1 MKINCPY
8 CHQEYELREEKYGKP
23 FTCIECGRD
32 FIAGEEVKKGKGLII
47 TLICLLVL
55 IAVLGGAGFFLLK
68 HRSASA
74 GQTEQKS
81 QTEKSETAK
90 TKSESTAGTEPAK
103 EEAADPRL
111 AVFRELSKIIQNGT
125 AKELGQALQNAD
137 VNYCPEKELPLLLQ
151 AVRQKK
157 TDMVQTLLSH
167 GADINAV
174 SGNDNAASIAARN
187 DDLPMLEFLIR
198 NNVIY
203 DGSTADTPI
212 GIAAENGFGEMVAF
226 FTSGKYE
233 FKEYGSGEKAIFRAV
248 RNQHVECAKLLF
260 PYANSVE
267 DTDKQGNTLLA
278 AAVDSGNSE
287 LVQFFRSKGADP
299 CVLDGSGTPLFLL
312 AILSGNPQ
320 IIAQF
325 QTVPI
330 DRSLT
335 DRQGNTIP
343 IMAAKKQNW
352 DIMHEYLTEENK
364 QQRNKDGCNVLF
376 YACAGNAPEEEVLF
390 LLKKG
395 IDAENPAFAFS
406 QSALYAA
413 VTHGS
418 TDAARALLSR
428 GTAAWSA
435 TDSEGNDAL
444 MLASRQGNPEMVQLI
459 LDKMPKLSVF
469 RKNRKNQTA
478 LTLAQAGKH
487 TTVVP
492 LLRQAMKRQMEQ
504 RLTALDTNK
513 SISWEQ
519 KIRQAEA
526 MRPQAGGFS
535 EVVGLVDAHIKKYN
549 AEIVLE
555 QTQALNAAVN
565 EAKELKDPELAVRK
579 LKYALTEYPRAEA
592 ASVNRAK
599 DRIEDLQLRIA
610 EIKRKEER
618 VAASRRRIDS
628 MSQAELR
635 AEASNFINDWLK
647 DMQVGNDTRKY
658 WKYPALGEVLFSVKS
673 WTILDGSTWG
683 AYSSS
688 VKIIIESSTK
698 GGSPIRKVWSVS
710 LTRDEDDEMKP
721 KVLSLTSVDD

>member
-1 MKINCPY
+1 MKINCPF
-8 CHQEYELREEKYGKP
+8 CHQEYDLHEEKYGKP

-32 FIAGEEVKKGKGLII
+32 FIVGREAKKGKGLII
-47 TLICLLVL
+47 AVICLLV
-55 IAVLGGAGFFLLK
+55 IAALGGAGFFLLK

-81 QTEKSETAK
+81 QTDKSETSEA
-90 TKSESTAGTEPAK
+90 KSESPAKTETAK
-103 EEAADPRL
+103 EEPADPRQ

-125 AKELGQALQNAD
+125 AKELGQALQNTD

-174 SGNDNAASIAARN
+174 SGNDNAASIAARGN
-187 DDLPMLEFLIR
+187 DLPMLEFLIR

-226 FTSGKYE
+226 FTSGKYA
-233 FKEYGSGEKAIFRAV
+233 FKEYGSGEKAIFRAI
-248 RNQHVECAKLLF
+248 RKQHIECVKLLF
-260 PYANSVE
+260 PYVGSVE
-267 DTDKQGNTLLA
+267 DTDKEGNTLLA
-278 AAVDSGNSE
+278 AAVDSGNPE
-287 LVQFFRSKGADP
+287 LVQFFLSKGADSR
-299 CVLDGSGTPLFLL
+299 VQNGSGTPLFLL
-312 AILSGNPQ
+312 AVLSGNPQ

-325 QTVPI
+325 QSDSI
-330 DRSLT
+330 DSSQT

-343 IMAAKKQNW
+343 ILAAKKQNW
-352 DIMHEYLTEENK
+352 DVLQEYLTDGNK

-376 YACAGNAPEEEVLF
+376 YACAGNAPEEVVLF

-395 IDAENPAFAFS
+395 VDAENPAFGFS

-418 TDAARALLSR
+418 MDAARVLLAQ
-428 GTAAWSA
+428 GAASGSA
-435 TDSEGNDAL
+435 VDAEGNDAL
-444 MLASRQGNPEMVQLI
+444 MLASRQGSPEMVQLV
-459 LDKMPKLSVF
+459 LDKLPKLSVF
-469 RKNRKNQTA
+469 RKNKKNQTA
-478 LTLAQAGKH
+478 LALAQAGKH
-487 TTVVP
+487 TDVVP

-504 RLTALDTNK
+504 RLNALDSNK
-513 SISWEQ
+513 SITWEQ

-526 MRPQAGGFS
+526 MRPQAGGFP
-535 EVVGLVDAHIKKYN
+535 EVVGLVDAHLKKYN
-549 AEIVLE
+549 AQIVLE

-565 EAKELKDPELAVRK
+565 EAGELKDPEIALRK
-579 LKYALTEYPRAEA
+579 LKYALTKYPRAEED
-592 ASVNRAK
+592 SINRAK
-599 DRIEDLQLRIA
+599 DRIEVLQQRIA
-610 EIKRKEER
+610 EIKREEER
-618 VAASRRRIDS
+618 VAALRRKVNS
-628 MSQAELR
+628 MSQSQLR
-635 AEASNFINDWLK
+635 AEASEFINDWLK
-647 DMQVGNDTRKY
+647 DMQVGNNTGKY
-658 WKYPALGEVLFSVKS
+658 WKYPALSEILFSVKS

-683 AYSSS
+683 AHSSS

-710 LTRDEDDEMKP
+710 LTRDDEMKL
-721 KVLSLTSVDD
+721 KVFSLSSVDD

>member
-8 CHQEYELREEKYGKP
+8 CHQEYELNEEKYGKP
-23 FTCIECGRD
+23 FACIECGRD
-32 FIAGEEVKKGKGLII
+32 FIVGRKVKKGKGLII

-55 IAVLGGAGFFLLK
+55 IVVLGGAGFFQLK
-68 HRSASA
+68 KHSGAATR
-74 GQTEQKS
+74 TEQKN
-81 QTEKSETAK
+81 QTDKSEAAK
-90 TKSESTAGTEPAK
+90 TKSEPSAGETEKEEPA
-103 EEAADPRL
+103 DPQQI
-111 AVFRELSKIIQNGT
+111 AFQKLSEIIQKGT
-125 AKELGQALQNAD
+125 VQDLVQALPQVD
-137 VNYCPEKELPLLLQ
+137 VNYCPDKELPLLLQ
-151 AVRQKK
+151 AVQQKK
-157 TDMVQTLLSH
+157 TDMVQTLLSR

-187 DDLPMLEFLIR
+187 NDLPMLEFLIR

-248 RNQHVECAKLLF
+248 RKQHVECVKLLF
-260 PYANSVE
+260 PYVGGVE
-267 DTDKQGNTLLA
+267 ETDKQGNTLLA
-278 AAVDSGNSE
+278 AAVDSGNPE
-287 LVQFFRSKGADP
+287 LVQFFRSKGAVP
-299 CVLDGSGTPLFLL
+299 NVLSGNGTPLFLL
-312 AILSGNPQ
+312 AILSGDPQ

-352 DIMHEYLTEENK
+352 DILHEYLTEENK

-376 YACAGNAPEEEVLF
+376 YACASNAPEEEVLF

-395 IDAENPAFAFS
+395 VDADSPVFS

-418 TDAARALLSR
+418 TDAARTLLSR
-428 GTAAWSA
+428 GAVSWSA

-444 MLASRQGNPEMVQLI
+444 MLASQQGSPELVQLI

-478 LTLAQAGKH
+478 MALAQAGNH
-487 TTVVP
+487 TEIVS
-492 LLRQAMKRQMEQ
+492 LLRSAMKRQMEQ
-504 RLTALDTNK
+504 RLTALDAK
-513 SISWEQ
+513 SIPWEQ

-526 MRPQAGGFS
+526 MRPQAGGFP
-535 EVVGLVDAHIKKYN
+535 EVVGLVDAHMKKYN

-565 EAKELKDPELAVRK
+565 EADELKDPEIAVRK
-579 LKYALTEYPRAEA
+579 LKYALTKHPRAEA

-599 DRIEDLQLRIA
+599 DKIEDLQRRIA

-618 VAASRRRIDS
+618 VAALRRKIDS

-635 AEASNFINDWLK
+635 AEASNVINNWLK
-647 DMQVGNDTRKY
+647 DMQVGNDTGKY
-658 WKYPALGEVLFSVKS
+658 WKYPELRDRLFSVKS

-721 KVLSLTSVDD
+721 KVLSLSSVDD